1 MRISKKTQY
10 GLRAIIF
17 LAKKKGEIVPLS
29 EISKRER
36 IPFYYLEKIFSLLEK
51 ARIVGAKKGVQGGYF
66 LKKDLQKIKAKK
78 ILECLEGKTKLVEC
92 LFDFCPREKECSA
105 KILWKELD
113 KSINKTL
120 NNINLKDLILKNGK
134 NK

>member
-1 MRISKKTQY
+1 MKISKKTQY

-17 LAKKKGEIVPLS
+17 LAKNKGEIVPLS
-29 EISKRER
+29 EISKREK

-51 ARIVGAKKGVQGGYF
+51 AKLVKAKKGVQGGYF
-66 LKKDLQKIKAKK
+66 LTKDPQKIKVKK
-78 ILECLEGKTKLVEC
+78 VLECLEGKTKLAQC
-92 LFDFCPREKECSA
+92 LFGFCAREKECSA

-120 NNINLKDLILKNGK
+120 NNINLKKLI
-134 NK
+134 